1 MPIVES
7 PMAVGMDSPG
17 GDLRSRVRSTPILN
31 RDFIVRGAVGIEH
44 SVAAEYAAA
53 AKVGCTRELRSSLLD
68 DAGLKEHAVDFAEF
82 AAKRTRGFVAK
93 SFYHLLGSAALARA
107 L

>member
-1 MPIVES
+1 M
-7 PMAVGMDSPG
+7 
-17 GDLRSRVRSTPILN
+17 
-31 RDFIVRGAVGIEH
+31 
-44 SVAAEYAAA
+44 
-53 AKVGCTRELRSSLLD
+53 RSSLLD

-82 AAKRTRGFVAK
+82 AAERPRGFVAK